1 MHVKLVGEYTLN
13 EFEMGLLE
21 LIDKLRENGINE
33 IRDVNLD
40 FIAMDD
46 RVIVDFISAA
56 TGDLESWAFLA
67 PRQLRDARIAR

>member
-21 LIDKLRENGINE
+21 LIDKLRENGIDE
-33 IRDVNLD
+33 VRDVNLD

-46 RVIVDFISAA
+46 RVIVDFISAT